1 MRSNKNYIK
10 LFVSALLSWYFIE
23 YSLDEKIEFKW
34 NLLDG
39 VNLIIHEAGH
49 TIFMF
54 FGEFIHV
61 LGGSFFQVFIPA
73 VFVFY
78 FMYFKKEYF
87 SGSLLLF
94 WLGQSILNVSVY
106 VRDSI
111 RQELPLL
118 GGDSSI
124 HDWNYILSELGILR
138 QTYHIA
144 NGFYDLGLFIIITAI
159 VLSCYF
165 SWYGELYEAK
175 KALDE

>member
-1 MRSNKNYIK
+1 MRSNKDYIK
-10 LFVSALLSWYFIE
+10 LLVSALLSWYFIE

-124 HDWNYILSELGILR
+124 HDWNYILSSLNIL
-138 QTYHIA
+138 QYTDKLSGFTYNIGRLVA
-144 NGFYDLGLFIIITAI
+144 AAGPFFVS
-159 VLSCYF
+159 VL
-165 SWYGELYEAK
+165 K
-175 KALDE
+175 KRRSIL

>member
-1 MRSNKNYIK
+1 MCSNKNYIK
-10 LFVSALLSWYFIE
+10 LLISGLLAWYFIE
-23 YSLDEKIEFKW
+23 YALGEKTEFKW
-34 NLLDG
+34 NILDG
-39 VNLIIHEAGH
+39 VNLLIHEAGH

-61 LGGSFFQVFIPA
+61 LGGSFFQVFVPA

-78 FMYFKKEYF
+78 FLYFRREYY

-94 WLGQSILNVSVY
+94 WLGQSVLNLSVY
-106 VRDSI
+106 VGDSI

-118 GGDSSI
+118 GGDNSI
-124 HDWNYILSELGILR
+124 HDWNYILSKLGLLR

-144 NGFYDLGLFIIITAI
+144 TGFYDIGFFIIITAI

-165 SWYGELYEAK
+165 AWYGELYIK
-175 KALDE
+175 KDK